1 LWKPSL
7 SDTLSGV
14 SDISSLTDYERWLT
28 KRGRVRSARQYSKIA
43 RKWLSDPGDMRHKL
57 VSSHYAPNYRR
68 NLIAGLRSW
77 GHYSGNNDLLE
88 ALDDIKRP
96 AAAPVQIREPLP
108 KSLWFEVI
116 AEIEGANYLAP
127 GVRATCATIAIR
139 GIRAGDV
146 LRLRYQD
153 VCNALQTGM
162 LRYEAKGE
170 RWLTFRAAPIH
181 RHLEILQTEMP
192 QRGRVR
198 DCVSPRARDETRQ
211 EAAVRR
217 VERAFDRVAAYLA
230 LRPGELYC
238 HRFRHTYATHFLNE
252 LQGDPEALLKLQQ
265 QMGWSRL
272 DTAMHYLR
280 RDRRHELDLVE
291 ERLYSRRV
299 KENIDQ

>member
-1 LWKPSL
+1 
-7 SDTLSGV
+7 
-14 SDISSLTDYERWLT
+14 
-28 KRGRVRSARQYSKIA
+28 
-43 RKWLSDPGDMRHKL
+43 
-57 VSSHYAPNYRR
+57 
-68 NLIAGLRSW
+68 
-77 GHYSGNNDLLE
+77 
-88 ALDDIKRP
+88 
-96 AAAPVQIREPLP
+96 
-108 KSLWFEVI
+108 
-116 AEIEGANYLAP
+116 
-127 GVRATCATIAIR
+127 
-139 GIRAGDV
+139 
-146 LRLRYQD
+146 
-153 VCNALQTGM
+153 
-162 LRYEAKGE
+162 
-170 RWLTFRAAPIH
+170 
-181 RHLEILQTEMP
+181 MP